1 MCPLEMGASTLHSD
15 LLWFSVVVSI
25 YCKEFLDEGRR
36 LHLSDIIMTRVYGLV
51 LGIYRFSK

>member
-15 LLWFSVVVSI
+15 FLWFSVVVSI
-25 YCKEFLDEGRR
+25 YCKEFLDDEKR
-36 LHLSDIIMTRVYGLV
+36 LRLSDSIMTRVYGLV